1 MDQII
6 RNKDLSGDQV
16 RSFISIDLEDRQ
28 VLSRIASI
36 LSSLQ
41 ALGGDLKPV
50 EGENVHLTL
59 KFLGNVSTSRLAEA
73 RSSLQQLTFQSLTSD
88 IKGAGAFP
96 NLKPLTVRWVGV
108 NEDSDQVNP
117 LDEH

>member
-6 RNKDLSGDQV
+6 RNKDLSEDQV
-16 RSFISIDLEDRQ
+16 RSFISIDLEDQQ

-50 EGENVHLTL
+50 EGENIHLTL
-59 KFLGNVSTSRLAEA
+59 KFLGNVSTSRLAEV
-73 RSSLQQLTFQSLTSD
+73 RSSLLHLTVPSFAAQ
-88 IKGAGAFP
+88 IKGAGAAAT
-96 NLKPLTVRWVGV
+96 LKHMTVMWCG
-108 NEDSDQVNP
+108 
-117 LDEH
+117 L

>member
-16 RSFISIDLEDRQ
+16 RSFISIDLEDQQ

-50 EGENVHLTL
+50 EGDNIHLTL
-59 KFLGNVSTSRLAEA
+59 KFLGNISTSRLAGVKSSSSSSRFR
-73 RSSLQQLTFQSLTSD
+73 RSRRRSREQAPSQISNT
-88 IKGAGAFP
+88 
-96 NLKPLTVRWVGV
+96 
-108 NEDSDQVNP
+108 
-117 LDEH
+117 